1 MSIKKVSVRAK
12 RNLAAWSKTEPRI
25 QVFCNSLTMHFT
37 ENLQE
42 YFFVRNQFLFK
53 NILSNFENIKMQT
66 CNLASKIEKIG
77 KNQLKKHDAN
87 FEIPTSDLKSARK
100 TV

>member
-25 QVFCNSLTMHFT
+25 PVFCNSLTMHFT
-37 ENLQE
+37 ENLHE

-53 NILSNFENIKMQT
+53 KVPSNFKNIKKQT

-77 KNQLKKHDAN
+77 KN
-87 FEIPTSDLKSARK
+87 
-100 TV
+100 